1 MDVHGTYVFSR
12 KTRQAKSVT
21 IDHYITLKNC
31 FVIFIHWKIRR
42 TSNLKKSAQS
52 SGIAKLK
59 PLSPPDVV
67 ITDDDADSVMI
78 DGKKYFIDEND
89 EKDSTSSIS
98 KKVVELCPEFLSGNC
113 SEASP
118 KYDDSEN
125 TDDKDPLSDDEAQPG
140 TSSCLSPKAK
150 KTSSMSS
157 AKQSNFPQSS
167 NKDGKTKEGQGMCY
181 LFLYRYLVN

>member
-1 MDVHGTYVFSR
+1 
-12 KTRQAKSVT
+12 
-21 IDHYITLKNC
+21 
-31 FVIFIHWKIRR
+31 
-42 TSNLKKSAQS
+42 
-52 SGIAKLK
+52 
-59 PLSPPDVV
+59 
-67 ITDDDADSVMI
+67 MI

-113 SEASP
+113 SEALP

-167 NKDGKTKEGQGMCY
+167 NKDGKTKEVQGMCY